1 MGLVLL
7 FWWNP
12 VVATD
17 RIVPSILLA
26 LFLAI
31 GVEALRRQVV
41 REFPDRVATGTPEGM
56 AHTLAERM
64 RESREG
70 RVAAAGAAPAA
81 APPAAPSRVDEL
93 ERLAK
98 LRESGVL
105 SDEELAAEKR
115 RILG

>member
-1 MGLVLL
+1 MLL

-17 RIVPSILLA
+17 RLVPSIVLVVV
-26 LFLAI
+26 LAI
-31 GVEALRRQVV
+31 GVEALRRQVI

-56 AHTLAERM
+56 AHALANRM

-70 RVAAAGAAPAA
+70 RVAAAGAAP
-81 APPAAPSRVDEL
+81 PPRLQPSRVEEL

-105 SDEELAAEKR
+105 TDEELAAEKQ
-115 RILG
+115 RILSG